1 MRYFAIGAA
10 AYALAYFLD
19 PENGRW
25 RRQALRTWLAE
36 AGRRLREPAI
46 DVPEEAPVGGVED
59 GRPAVPDERPP
70 EKEAPR
76 GRPEPVA
83 VTVVAAPDPEEA
95 PGPER
100 GPSAVAVAE
109 RPTAGVESSIAEAE
123 SPVAEAVLPPPLP
136 PEVLDTPPSE
146 APAAEHVTEAPS
158 AAPRR
163 RRGWLIVGAVLLAAG
178 IAAAG
183 VAAWSSDVF
192 DSSDDDQGS
201 SPASALNALA
211 ERQARAISIMAQPG
225 ATRIPVV
232 GAEERLLLIV
242 GMEGDAVLLV
252 SRLERAPAGRTYE
265 IWVIEGQ
272 TPRPAGLFRGGSDVV
287 VPLTRPVPEGATVAL
302 TLEPLGGS
310 PSPTSTPIYTVKRN

>member
-10 AYALAYFLD
+10 AFALAYFLD

-36 AGRRLREPAI
+36 AGRRLREPAV
-46 DVPEEAPVGGVED
+46 DVPAEAPVGVED
-59 GRPAVPDERPP
+59 GRPAVPQERPAAA
-70 EKEAPR
+70 EAPR
-76 GRPEPVA
+76 SRPEPVA
-83 VTVVAAPDPEEA
+83 VSVVAAPEPEEA
-95 PGPER
+95 PEPER

-109 RPTAGVESSIAEAE
+109 RPTVDSSIAEGE
-123 SPVAEAVLPPPLP
+123 SPVAEAALPPPLP
-136 PEVLDTPPSE
+136 LEVLDTPPPE
-146 APAAEHVTEAPS
+146 APVEERMTEAANAP
-158 AAPRR
+158 PRR

-183 VAAWSSDVF
+183 VAAWSADVF
-192 DSSDDDQGS
+192 DSSDDDQGNS
-201 SPASALNALA
+201 SASALDALA
-211 ERQARAISIMAQPG
+211 ERQARAIAIMAQPG

-252 SRLERAPAGRTYE
+252 SRLEGAPAGRTYE